1 MSDARLVA
9 GDWGTTRLRA
19 FLCDAQGK
27 VLEQT
32 TAPGARESAGRF
44 ADALGSVLSRWHLS
58 PGELPVVLCGMVG
71 SNFGWV
77 QAPYIACPAR
87 PEQIAA
93 ACIAL
98 QGGSIHIVPGLS
110 CRNRLDAPDVL
121 RGEETQILGAL
132 QLDPALSRGTH
143 LLCLPG
149 THTKWVMLDEGAV
162 REFLTAVTGEL
173 FAIVCQHSVLVRD
186 AQTQVSDDP
195 TGFERGL
202 AEFSRF
208 PQASALHRIF
218 ESRSKRLSG
227 ELAPEAA
234 ASYLSGM
241 LIASDVHS
249 ALEMFTPSAQSIR
262 LIGDPQLTSL
272 YAKALRARGRESEAL
287 DGVAASAAGL
297 ACVHRLL
304 AAREVV
310 REH

>member
-1 MSDARLVA
+1 MSEARLVA

-19 FLCDAQGK
+19 FLCDERGS

-32 TAPGARESAGRF
+32 SGPGARESVGRF

-58 PGELPVVLCGMVG
+58 LGELPVVLCGMVG

-77 QAPYIACPAR
+77 QAPYLACPAR
-87 PEQIAA
+87 PEEIAA
-93 ACIAL
+93 ACVAL
-98 QGGSIHIVPGLS
+98 HGGAIHIVPGLS

-132 QLDPALSRGTH
+132 QLDPVLTRGTQV
-143 LLCLPG
+143 LCLPG
-149 THTKWVMLDEGAV
+149 THSKWVMLEDGAV

-186 AQTQVSDDP
+186 AQSQAADDQ

-202 AEFSRF
+202 AAFSRF
-208 PQASALHRIF
+208 PQVSPLHRIF

-272 YAKALRARGRESEAL
+272 YAKALAARGRESAAV

-297 ACVHRLL
+297 ACVQGLL